1 MSDHSHAHDHS
12 ASESLGVE
20 SDADINVGM
29 ISALGVAFGG
39 VILVIFVVLHSL
51 FIVVREEALQEQVY
65 GVVDPRLMEMRSHEA
80 EQLGNY
86 KVLDK
91 EKGVYQIPI
100 DQAMA
105 LTVGKLA
112 AASAQSAPA
121 PMEAQPVTAPATTDG
136 AAAPADGAA
145 APAAPGTTDGTTTGA
160 ATAPGASGEAP
171 AGGAH

>member
-29 ISALGVAFGG
+29 ISALGIAFGG
-39 VILVIFVVLHSL
+39 VILVIFLVMHSL
-51 FIVVREEALQEQVY
+51 FVVVREEALQEQVY
-65 GVVDPRLMEMRSHEA
+65 GVVDPRLLEMRAHEA

-86 KVLDK
+86 KALDK
-91 EKGVYQIPI
+91 AKGVYQIPI

-105 LTVGKLA
+105 LTVSKLS

-121 PMEAQPVTAPATTDG
+121 PAEAQPAVAPAGPEG
-136 AAAPADGAA
+136 AASPEGA
-145 APAAPGTTDGTTTGA
+145 APAAPATTEGTTGA
-160 ATAPGASGEAP
+160 AAAPGASAEAP